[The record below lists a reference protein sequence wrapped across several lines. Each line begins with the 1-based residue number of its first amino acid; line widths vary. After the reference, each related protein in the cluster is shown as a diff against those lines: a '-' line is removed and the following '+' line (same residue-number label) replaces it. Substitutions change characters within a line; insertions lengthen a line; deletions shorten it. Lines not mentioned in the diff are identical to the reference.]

1 MQIQHM
7 LSRTIT
13 SGDASLFIRVIGGYD
28 DVPTLIVLHGG
39 PGISHDYMLG
49 LASLANSQL
58 RVVFYDQ
65 RQVGL
70 STGVAASSEPMQ
82 EWADDLDAVRKAVGS
97 ESVHLL
103 GHSAGGF
110 AAIAYGSIYPQRTQS
125 IIFVDSVSP
134 IASEQGRA
142 MERMSARAGKFQAEG
157 LIPDFIPPTPEDG
170 TAMLASIV
178 PVIHFVKPHRPDAL
192 GNATYRPIVGDR
204 IMGALG
210 NYDLRPAVSR
220 LTMPT
225 LSYVSSVPFGVEM
238 AGSLYDALPRKKA
251 RRFMIPDCGHLPW
264 IECPEPF
271 FKEIKYF
278 LAPFLAGKNEFQ
290 P

>member
-1 MQIQHM
+1 MQTQQM

-13 SGDASLFIRVIGGYD
+13 SGDASLFTRVIGGYNGG
-28 DVPTLIVLHGG
+28 PTLIVLHGG

-70 STGVAASSEPMQ
+70 STGIAASSEPMQ
-82 EWADDLDAVRKAVGS
+82 EWADDLDAVRQAVGS
-97 ESVHLL
+97 ERVHLL

-125 IIFVDSVSP
+125 IIFVDLVSP
-134 IASEQGRA
+134 IALEQNRA
-142 MERMSARAGKFQAEG
+142 MERMSARTDKFQAEG
-157 LIPDFIPPTPEDG
+157 LIPHFIPPTPDDG
-170 TAMLASIV
+170 TDLLAAVV
-178 PVIHFVKPHRPDAL
+178 PVIHFVKPHHPDAL
-192 GNATYRPIVGDR
+192 GSATYRPIVGDR

-210 NYDLRPAVSR
+210 NYDLRSSVSR

-225 LSYVSSVPFGVEM
+225 LSYISSVPFGVEM
-238 AGSLYDALPRKKA
+238 AGSLYDALPRNKA
-251 RRFMIPDCGHLPW
+251 QLFKIPDCGHLPW
-264 IECPEPF
+264 IECPETF
-271 FKEIKYF
+271 FKEIKSF
-278 LAPFLAGKNEFQ
+278 LAPFLEGKTEFQ